1 MTKPFLKLVT
11 FAFVMLF
18 ITAYSP
24 FALAE
29 AKEVSSSIRFSG
41 IPALGYSADTGFGFG
56 VVGNMY
62 VDHPEYTPYKMSL
75 GLKVY
80 FTTKGTNSHH
90 FLLDRV
96 DAFGLPL
103 RLIGRVGFYS
113 SIAQNYCGKASDAN
127 CDEDRAKIE
136 GGNLGLQAD
145 TKPYNEFIHRYYLN
159 RTMSIFGDLM
169 ARYLLWK
176 DIARLELMM
185 SYRGRYYLN
194 RDFQEKGPYPNSLYD
209 LDFHDSR
216 IDGYL
221 STLEVG
227 LMLDKRDI
235 EAAPTSGYW
244 HEASIRGGSWLIG
257 SAWNYFGANAAAR
270 FYIPLDAQKKV
281 VIASQTIGDII
292 VGDLPYD
299 AMSRLGGSQSLVDLT
314 AIGGQSIGRGIRE
327 QRFVGRIKAIEQLE
341 FRYTFYSFDLLKQN
355 FDLTAA
361 LMGDFGMTAWDFS
374 RFTKDMQ
381 NFYAGFGGGLRIGW
395 NKTFII
401 RADLGF
407 SPTEKFAPQFYLVVG
422 NVF

>member
-1 MTKPFLKLVT
+1 MKKLFLNNVS
-11 FAFVMLF
+11 FAFIILF
-18 ITAYSP
+18 TTVYSP
-24 FALAE
+24 FALGDSPE
-29 AKEVSSSIRFSG
+29 GESSFRFSG
-41 IPALGYSADTGFGFG
+41 IPALGYSTDTGYGYG
-56 VVGNMY
+56 VIGNMY
-62 VDHPEYTPYKMSL
+62 IDQPEYTPYKMSL

-103 RLIGRVGFYS
+103 RLVGRVGFYS
-113 SIAQNYCGKASDAN
+113 SIAQNYCGKSSDAN
-127 CDEDRAKIE
+127 CDEDRAKIAAS
-136 GGNLGLQAD
+136 NLGLQPD
-145 TKPYNEFIHRYYLN
+145 TQPFNEFVHRYYLN
-159 RTMSIFGDLM
+159 RNMSLFGDLM

-176 DIARLELMM
+176 DVARLELMM
-185 SYRGRYYLN
+185 GYRGRYYLN

-209 LDFHDSR
+209 KDFHDSR

-257 SAWNYFGANAAAR
+257 SDWDYFGINAAAR
-270 FYIPLDAQKKV
+270 FYIPLDSQKKL
-281 VIASQTIGDII
+281 VIASQTIADVV
-292 VGDLPYD
+292 VGDLPFD
-299 AMSRLGGSQSLVDLT
+299 AMSRLGGSQSLIDLT

-341 FRYTFYSFDLLKQN
+341 FRYTFYSFDLWKQS
-355 FDLTAA
+355 FDLTSAV
-361 LMGDFGMTAWDFS
+361 MGDVGMTAWDFS

-381 NFYAGFGGGLRIGW
+381 NIYASFGGGLRIGW

-401 RADLGF
+401 RADLGV